1 MAKAQ
6 LRQYVFN
13 ATSGTIE
20 VPGKFDLQQ
29 FLVIT
34 DTTKNIILY
43 NFADNTFVGTT
54 VSFTR
59 LNDNNFTNALDN
71 TDGTTILQ
79 LSSAAIALIAAN
91 GITSSDTLQ
100 ILYEQPFQYTRM
112 PEAGTDAFERI
123 RVAAPQSLLD
133 ADFEYGMQP
142 TKWLTISQQRAYP
155 AIYEIPGT
163 DLTVTAATTDASVA
177 EGGTAINES
186 LITITTSVAHG
197 YTAGSPITIRGFNSA
212 YTGFD
217 RAEGSFV
224 VYRTPSAT
232 TFTYYAK
239 GKVGYN
245 NNDNIYTPFIQ
256 LRQGGFYTGSNVNAI
271 ISTTATATASGTN
284 YVTVVSSTGMTSGA
298 PITFSTVQTNAVATQ
313 STSLAGVQNNNYIT
327 VGSTIGMYANMPLL
341 FSGTSF
347 GGLTS
352 GTTYYVQTIVDS
364 RTLTV
369 VTTSS
374 GSTNPTLTAAIGGN
388 MYVVGGASFGN
399 IVSGTQYY
407 VNTVVNGTTITISNN
422 IVYSTNITATNA
434 TNNYVTFG
442 TTANMTVGEAVV
454 TGGSGSFGNLTTST
468 TYYVLQIIDS
478 RNAILTATSGS
489 TVPFAVSTATGT
501 FGVTVGANLT
511 LTTVSAGFLAA
522 ISVNAPT
529 FTVDAGHSSAPSYT
543 ATSTSSTLVGST
555 LTVGGTITGT
565 FAIGQGLSGSG
576 VPSGVTI
583 TGSAANGGGTGSGGS
598 GTYTVT
604 YTGNL
609 STANLSSGQTINGM
623 GTPATITVNT
633 TSPHGFTPGDTVN
646 ILQTSESN
654 YNNHILASGPYFVE
668 TTPSSTTFT
677 YTSRANGII
686 TVGSGIIAQLYAR
699 PDSFYSHRPF
709 DGGVQLGTGLPAH
722 GSQAIRMSK
731 KYIRYQSGKA
741 INFNTGLLMAPNYFV
756 RTVTSNTTVYQT
768 GVSIAAV
775 TSTSGVITVQSGTY
789 VQGSQITISG
799 SSNTTYLP
807 NGIYFIMTGGTSV
820 TSITISTSY
829 FNAVNATPATLVVG
843 SVTATATVYPA
854 ITVVTDDVDHGCQVG
869 ATVTLS
875 GVLTPGYNGTYTV
888 SGIID
893 ERTIVVS
900 APNSL
905 QASSGVAGAVVTDPC
920 LLSIN
925 YWTGATVRS
934 GTFDEQNGVYWA
946 YDGQVVYVGRRS
958 STFQLAG
965 TATVVVGS
973 GQIIG
978 INTRFTSQLWAG
990 DRIVIRGMTHL
1001 VTQVVSDTLMYVN
1014 PQYRGAASVSGIK
1027 ITKTIDRMIPQSQ
1040 WNVDT
1045 MDGSNGPKNPSGF
1058 QIIPTKMQMVAMQ
1071 WTWYGAGFIDWM
1083 MRGPEGKY
1091 VTVHRLRNNN
1101 LNNEAWMRAGNLPV
1115 RYEVQNESARTNT
1128 VGSTTGTGTAGYS
1141 LSASDT
1147 VMTVQ
1152 DTTQFP
1158 VPAAG
1163 YSQAVLVD
1171 NEIITYTGKVNTYA
1185 TATAATLISATG
1197 TIGTVSGSG
1206 PYTATITG
1214 MTSTTGLVASTS
1226 IITAVAGVVGT
1237 LGSGVVTVTAINSG
1251 TSINISST
1259 AVITAGAI
1267 TNITAQVGLS
1277 STTSGYS
1284 SAYGPVV
1291 VASTAGMAIGQPI
1304 VFTNPYA
1311 NTIGNL
1317 NNNTTYFILSIG
1329 LYSGSPAIT
1338 LSNSY
1343 SNYGSNISMP
1353 QLSATAVTTLG
1364 YMYTNALTGLS
1375 RAQPISPWASGG
1387 QRTFTAGS
1395 ASTHTTTGVILIN
1408 GTASPIVSHWG
1419 AAFIE
1424 DGGFDGDRSYIFNYS
1439 QPNVNIS
1446 TKKTTAFAIRLAPSV
1461 SNALPGDLGQRELIN
1476 RASFLLQTLESSA
1489 GSGAGNAA
1497 LVIEGI
1503 INPSNMPSI
1512 SNIQFASM
1520 NSVANPTGQ
1529 PSFSQ
1534 VAPGSSMVFQ
1544 NAVNN
1549 FLNTPIY
1556 IAANTTALP
1565 LTSNPATA
1573 SSGSVAVSDDVSFPT
1588 STASLYGLTRVSALV
1603 NTTSVFTSTISVGT
1617 TATISAGSI
1626 SGTTLTATTVSAGT
1640 LAVGMVL
1647 TGTNVTTGTYIVASI
1662 GGGTGSG
1669 STWTVSISQT
1679 TPSTSI
1685 TATAQQASITFT
1697 SGSAIAT
1704 GSLVTG
1710 GTIPSNT
1717 YITGQISGT
1726 TGGTGVYSLVNL
1738 AGTSITG
1745 GQNPTG
1751 TTYYAVTL
1759 NQATLA
1765 AIPLIQNGTQAN
1777 FSRSTYALPGETV
1790 FSYINAPANKDSLDL
1805 SSFKELTNT
1814 PIGGRG
1820 CYPNGCDILFV
1831 NAYITQ
1837 GSPINQNLV
1846 LRWGE
1851 AQA

>member
-20 VPGKFDLQQ
+20 VPGKYDLQQ
-29 FLVIT
+29 LLVIT
-34 DTTKNIILY
+34 DTTKNVILY

-54 VSFTR
+54 VTFNR
-59 LNDNNFTNALDN
+59 ANDLNFVSALDN
-71 TDGTTILQ
+71 TDGTTTIQ
-79 LSSAAIALIAAN
+79 LSSAAIALISAN
-91 GITSSDTLQ
+91 SIASSDVIQ

-163 DLTVTAATTDASVA
+163 DLTVTAATTDASTGS
-177 EGGTAINES
+177 GGLATSES

-197 YTAGSPITIRGFNSA
+197 YTAGQPFTIKGFNSA
-212 YTGFD
+212 YQGFD
-217 RAEGSFV
+217 RAEGSFI
-224 VYRTPSAT
+224 VYTTPSTT

-245 NNDNIYTPFIQ
+245 NGDNIYTPFIQ
-256 LRQGGFYTGSNVNAI
+256 LRQGGFYTGSNINAVVAA
-271 ISTTATATASGTN
+271 TATATNSSGN
-284 YVTVVSSTGMTSGA
+284 LITVSNTTGMQVGGA
-298 PITFSTVQTNAVATQ
+298 ITFNTVQTNAVATGQ
-313 STSLAGVQNNNYIT
+313 ANLAGTTNANYIT
-327 VGSTIGMYANMPLL
+327 FGSTQGMYANMPLY

-364 RTLTV
+364 RTATV

-388 MYVVGGASFGN
+388 MYVVGGASFGGLT
-399 IVSGTQYY
+399 SGTQYY
-407 VNTVVNGTTITISNN
+407 ISSIPSPGVNGTITVSNN
-422 IVYSTNITATNA
+422 IVYTSTITATNA
-434 TNNYVTFG
+434 TNNYVTFS

-454 TGGSGSFGNLTTST
+454 TGGSGNFGNLATST
-468 TYYVLQIIDS
+468 TYYVYQIIDS
-478 RNAILTATSGS
+478 RNAILTATSSG
-489 TVPFAVSTATGT
+489 TTPFVVATATGSLSCSV
-501 FGVTVGANLT
+501 GVNIT
-511 LTTVSAGFLAA
+511 LSTVSSGYLAA
-522 ISVNAPT
+522 VAINNPT
-529 FTVDAGHSSAPSYT
+529 FTYTTPGNT
-543 ATSTSSTLVGST
+543 ATSTSSTLVGT
-555 LTVGGTITGT
+555 LLTIGGSVTGT
-565 FAIGQGLSGSG
+565 FAVGQGVSGSG

-583 TGSAANGGGTGSGGS
+583 VSFGTGSGGT
-598 GTYTVT
+598 GTYNVV
-604 YTGNL
+604 YTGSI
-609 STANLSSGQTINGM
+609 STVNISSPQAINGI
-623 GTPATITVNT
+623 GTAATITVNT
-633 TSPHGFTPGDTVN
+633 YSPHGFTPGDTINVVQSSDSGYNNN
-646 ILQTSESN
+646 ILV
-654 YNNHILASGPYFVE
+654 SGPYFVE
-668 TTPSSTTFT
+668 TTPSNSTFT
-677 YTSRANGII
+677 YTARANGVI
-686 TVGSGIIAQLYAR
+686 TGTIIAQIYAR

-756 RTVTSNTTVYQT
+756 RAVTANTTVYQGSVAIT
-768 GVSIAAV
+768 AV
-775 TSTSGVITVQSGTY
+775 ASSSTITVASGTY
-789 VQGSQITISG
+789 VQGSQVIISG
-799 SSNTTYLP
+799 SSVPANLP
-807 NGIYFIMTGGTSV
+807 NGVYYVQTGGTSV
-820 TSITISTSY
+820 TSITLASSY
-829 FNAVNATPATLVVG
+829 YNAVNGVAISSLTTGAVAASAIV
-843 SVTATATVYPA
+843 APA
-854 ITVVTDDVDHGCQVG
+854 IIITTDDVDHGCQLG
-869 ATVTLS
+869 STVTLS
-875 GVLTPGYNGTYTV
+875 GILTTGYNGTYTV
-888 SGIID
+888 MGIID
-893 ERTIVVS
+893 ERTVVVP
-900 APNSL
+900 AGTGL
-905 QASSGVAGAVVTDPC
+905 GTSSGVTGAVVTDPA

-934 GTFDEQNGVYWA
+934 GTFDEQNGVFFQ
-946 YDGQVVYVGRRS
+946 YDGQTVGVGRRS

-965 TATVVVGS
+965 TVSVVVGS

-978 INTRFTSQLWAG
+978 INTRFSSQLWAG

-1014 PQYRGAASVSGIK
+1014 PQYRGYANVSGIK
-1027 ITKTIDRMIPQSQ
+1027 ITKTVDRIVPQSQ
-1040 WNVDT
+1040 WNIDR
-1045 MDGSNGPKNPSGF
+1045 MDGSNGPYNPSGF

-1128 VGSTTGTGTAGYS
+1128 VGTSNVSTTTLALGTT
-1141 LSASDT
+1141 DT

-1152 DTTQFP
+1152 DATNFP
-1158 VPAAG
+1158 VPANG
-1163 YSQAVLVD
+1163 YTQAVLVD
-1171 NEIITYTGKVNTYA
+1171 NEIITYTGKINTYA
-1185 TATAATLISATG
+1185 TATTTAGLTVTSSGTG
-1197 TIGTVSGSG
+1197 TSG
-1206 PYTATITG
+1206 AVI
-1214 MTSTTGLVASTS
+1214 LASTS
-1226 IITAVAGVVGT
+1226 
-1237 LGSGVVTVTAINSG
+1237 
-1251 TSINISST
+1251 
-1259 AVITAGAI
+1259 
-1267 TNITAQVGLS
+1267 
-1277 STTSGYS
+1277 
-1284 SAYGPVV
+1284 
-1291 VASTAGMAIGQPI
+1291 GMVIGQPI

-1311 NTIGNL
+1311 NLIGNL
-1317 NNNTTYFILSIG
+1317 GINTTYYITGIG
-1329 LYSGSPAIT
+1329 TFTGTINTTSYTAAPAIT
-1338 LSNSY
+1338 LATSY
-1343 SNYGSNISMP
+1343 ANYGT
-1353 QLSATAVTTLG
+1353 ATLMTQVAAVAPTTLN

-1375 RAQPISPWASGG
+1375 RAQPINPWASGG

-1395 ASTHTTTGVILIN
+1395 AATHTTSTGVILIN

-1424 DGGFDGDRSYIFNYS
+1424 DGGFDSDRSYIFNYS

-1461 SNALPGDLGQRELIN
+1461 SNALPGDLGARELIN

-1503 INPSNMPSI
+1503 INPSNMPTI

-1520 NSVANPTGQ
+1520 NSIANPTGQ

-1534 VAPGSSMVFQ
+1534 VAPGTSMVFQ

-1549 FLNTPIY
+1549 FLTVPVYVQSNATSI
-1556 IAANTTALP
+1556 P
-1565 LTSNPATA
+1565 LTSNPTLA
-1573 SSGSVAVSDDVSFPT
+1573 SSGSVLASDDIFFPS
-1588 STASLYGLTRVSALV
+1588 STASLYGLTRVSTLV

-1626 SGTTLTATTVSAGT
+1626 SGTTLTATTVSAGS

-1647 TGTNVTTGTYIVASI
+1647 TGTNVATGTYIVSVI

-1669 STWTVSISQT
+1669 SSWVVSISQT

-1685 TATAQQASITFT
+1685 TATAISASITFT

-1751 TTYYAVTL
+1751 TTYYGITV
-1759 NQATLA
+1759 NQAILA
-1765 AIPLIQNGTQAN
+1765 AVPLVTGGTTLN
-1777 FSRSTYALPGETV
+1777 FSRATYALPGETV

-1805 SSFKELTNT
+1805 SLFKELTNT

-1820 CYPNGCDILFV
+1820 CYPNGCDILFI